1 MTGISFSF
9 IGATSYGSITSAMGM
24 YVSCF
29 IMNVTFSA
37 LDVTFSALGVTF
49 STMGVTISTMGVTFS
64 AMDNQC
70 GLIAN
75 LPERGY
81 KDFDSFSHFHLW

>member
-1 MTGISFSF
+1 MDVTDVTFSF
-9 IGATSYGSITSAMGM
+9 IGATSSGSITSAMGM

-37 LDVTFSALGVTF
+37 LDVTCSDLNVTF
-49 STMGVTISTMGVTFS
+49 STMGVTFS

-75 LPERGY
+75 LPSVAT
-81 KDFDSFSHFHLW
+81 KILIHFLTFPFGDWSK